1 MISQIIW
8 VTRGFGGGVLK
19 SGCAIDAVSAGEKVF
34 TVGLT
39 LVPLSSFVFIYKHF
53 LTSVFL
59 FVAKNVR
66 VF

>member
-8 VTRGFGGGVLK
+8 VTRGFAGGGGGELK

-59 FVAKNVR
+59 FVA
-66 VF
+66 

>member
-8 VTRGFGGGVLK
+8 VTRGFGGGGLK
-19 SGCAIDAVSAGEKVF
+19 SGCAIDTVSAGEKVF

-59 FVAKNVR
+59 FVA
-66 VF
+66 

>member
-1 MISQIIW
+1 M
-8 VTRGFGGGVLK
+8 LK